1 MGLVD
6 SAEGAATHRQ
16 SFNEAAAKEVV
27 VITLPYRFM
36 LTGIVFAVIGMA
48 FGIWIGTTG
57 PSVFNYAS
65 AHAHI
70 NLVGW
75 VTMFLFGLWYRG
87 TPALAET
94 TLAGFHYWIALVGVV
109 CLVLGIIGSVAP
121 STPLEPF
128 VIPGALLTLISMLI
142 FLWTVWQ
149 GAQQKA

>member
-1 MGLVD
+1 M
-6 SAEGAATHRQ
+6 
-16 SFNEAAAKEVV
+16 
-27 VITLPYRFM
+27 ITLPYRFM

-57 PSVFNYAS
+57 PSAFNYAP

-75 VTMFLFGLWYRG
+75 VTMFLFGLWYRS
-87 TPALAET
+87 TPSLAGT
-94 TLAGFHYWIALVGVV
+94 TLAAVHYWVALVGAI

-121 STPLEPF
+121 YPPLDPV
-128 VIPGALLTLISMLI
+128 VIPGALLTLISTLI

-149 GAQQKA
+149 GAQRSV